1 MTITDKQEVNI
12 AVDLTAWRLHNV
24 PKLVTPEDSTHI
36 HKFLG
41 IAVMVHYFYRM
52 YLFLTTGSMQ
62 FDNSVSTFLA
72 IVLHSVLSLSSMIF
86 HIPSFRIKS
95 GPMIYPEFRLH
106 SIVFAMRSLVVMLL
120 MYVARRYDMVWP
132 LYLRGLV
139 VIVTMVLADL
149 ITRSFKEQGTTMRGM
164 PFPEYVPENIRD
176 ALNAFYSISQLCAT
190 AQVMFSYRLDEAFLV
205 LFPIQIA
212 AFLMTCVRKSIISA
226 GAWHFYY
233 ALALGLNYVCCPF
246 LRSTV
251 ATPVGV
257 FFPVTFA
264 SIYIRFCMPR
274 VNKYIIWGSISVIH
288 LACVTYFGL
297 YSTVLV

>member
-1 MTITDKQEVNI
+1 MSSELKEVNV

-24 PKLVTPEDSTHI
+24 PKLVTHEDSTHV
-36 HKFLG
+36 HKVLG
-41 IAVMVHYFYRM
+41 IATMLHYFYRM
-52 YLFLTTGSMQ
+52 YLFVTTGSMQ

-72 IVLHSVLSLSSMIF
+72 ILLHSALSLSSMIF
-86 HIPSFRIKS
+86 NIPNFRVKS

-120 MYVARRYDMVWP
+120 MYIARRYDTVWP

-139 VIVTMVLADL
+139 VIVTMVLADM

-176 ALNAFYSISQLCAT
+176 ALNAYYSISQLCAT

-233 ALALGLNYVCCPF
+233 ALALGLNYLCCPF

-251 ATPVGV
+251 QTPVGV
-257 FFPVTFA
+257 FFPVAFA
-264 SIYIRFCMPR
+264 SIYIRFCLPR
-274 VNKYIIWGSISVIH
+274 VNKYYIWGTFSAVHIVSMV
-288 LACVTYFGL
+288 CFGL
-297 YSTVLV
+297 YSMVVI